1 MPKIKKTKK
10 NNLIR
15 LIEYSFILI
24 ILFLT
29 AINLNVSSKES
40 KVLGTKIEDINLT
53 NEKISYLESVIDEN
67 PLYLNGYLELIK
79 LNIQE
84 SNFNKAKKYFNIA
97 KSINPNSQIIKSFGK
112 TLNIK

>member
-1 MPKIKKTKK
+1 MPKINKTKN

-15 LIEYSFILI
+15 LIEYFFILV

-40 KVLGTKIEDINLT
+40 KVLGAEIEDINLT
-53 NEKISYLESVIDEN
+53 NEKISYLENLINEN
-67 PLYLNGYLELIK
+67 PLYFNGYLELIT

-84 SNFNKAKKYFNIA
+84 SDFDKATEYFNIA

>member
-1 MPKIKKTKK
+1 MPKIKKTKN

-40 KVLGTKIEDINLT
+40 KVL
-53 NEKISYLESVIDEN
+53 EN